1 MKLVPERWREE
12 RDPLSGSLVCL
23 QTVGFDHFFESAS
36 QCVQA
41 LLTQQFLQSFVYLAD
56 DLPLDLVASLEQ
68 NLDGWF
74 RFRFR
79 WCLPTGQ
86 TLLRGTDFG
95 RMDSDGRFE
104 LIVVFLDPT
113 EKD

>member
-1 MKLVPERWREE
+1 MDHITSLWEGARTANNEDQAKPTIKVEADGAVEE
-12 RDPLSGSLVCL
+12 
-23 QTVGFDHFFESAS
+23 
-36 QCVQA
+36 
-41 LLTQQFLQSFVYLAD
+41 
-56 DLPLDLVASLEQ
+56 

-95 RMDSDGRFE
+95 RMDPDGRFE

-113 EKD
+113 ETD